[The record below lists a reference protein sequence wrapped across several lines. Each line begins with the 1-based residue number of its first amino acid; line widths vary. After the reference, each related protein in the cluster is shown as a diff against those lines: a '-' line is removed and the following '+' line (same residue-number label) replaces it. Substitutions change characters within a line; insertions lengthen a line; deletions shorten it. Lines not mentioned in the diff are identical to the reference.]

1 MACPVSVSLIRN
13 DHRTPAR
20 NFRRIVTASVVL
32 LAAAASACTKPQP
45 PKSELAKS
53 EPANASRLHPW
64 TVMGEG
70 LPLCTPDM
78 TSRAVQVIR
87 IYVFQSLDKIFDPT
101 PVPKP
106 IFYGPLPESPA
117 DRVKYDFAP
126 AGLTRLN
133 SNDPSVQSNVY
144 NSDLTV
150 TGLNPPALVEYRII
164 LENGLGSSMTAGNM
178 QYYTDSANAPVAIRG
193 VAVNKAN
200 LPDFVCS
207 NNVIDEANLNNTT
220 THAIVDFYAKLNQS
234 TGTYVNDGF
243 NVVIV
248 PKAGNTGTPVMID
261 PKIRNN
267 G

>member
-1 MACPVSVSLIRN
+1 MACPVSVSPIRKGQ
-13 DHRTPAR
+13 TS
-20 NFRRIVTASVVL
+20 RRILTAAVVL

-45 PKSELAKS
+45 TKP
-53 EPANASRLHPW
+53 EPPEAGKLHPW

-70 LPLCTPDM
+70 LPLCTPAM
-78 TSRAVQVIR
+78 TMGATQVIR

-101 PVPKP
+101 AVPKP
-106 IFYGPLPESPA
+106 VFYGPLPESPT
-117 DRVKYDFAP
+117 DLVKYDFAP
-126 AGLTRLN
+126 AGLTRLS
-133 SNDPSVQSNVY
+133 SNDPSIQANVY
-144 NSDLTV
+144 NSDLTT
-150 TGLNPPALVEYRII
+150 TGLTAPALVEYRII

-178 QYYTDSANAPVAIRG
+178 QYYTDSTNAPVAIRG

-207 NNVIDEANLNNTT
+207 NNVIDEANLSNTT
-220 THAIVDFYAKLNQS
+220 THAIVDFYANLKAP
-234 TGTYVNDGF
+234 TGSYVNDGF